1 MLWINFI
8 HLYQPA
14 NTKAEYIEQA
24 VSLSYKRILRALKE
38 NPQISLTINIS
49 GCLIKRLIEMGRE
62 DIVLGFK
69 ELYQRGQIELVS
81 TVAYH
86 PVLPLISKS
95 EIISQVKEQEEI
107 LNKYL
112 GVSKKLP
119 GFFIP
124 EMAYSPQVSQ
134 ILAELG
140 YKWII
145 LDEIAF
151 RGKIDE
157 VDISKV
163 YKDKKSGLKIIFRS
177 RRQSNTYVPDLIM
190 KSLKEPKNSADFFLT
205 ATDAELYGLRH
216 EDPTGEL
223 EKVFSHSSLKTK
235 TISQFI
241 DSQSCEEIT
250 AVSCSWESLKEELNN
265 NEPYILWNGKNNKI
279 QTSLWKLANLAM
291 TLLENNKDDE
301 NYIWARWHLVRGLA
315 SCTFWWASAKDFKH
329 NFGPY
334 AWNPDET
341 ERGLE
346 ELVRSV
352 RSLEK
357 ESSRK
362 YKLKA
367 ENLYIQ
373 TKALIWKKHWLYY
386 WKK

>member
-14 NTKAEYIEQA
+14 NTKAEYIKQA
-24 VSLSYKRILRALKE
+24 TSLSYQRILKALKE
-38 NPQISLTINIS
+38 NPNINLTINIS
-49 GCLIKRLIEMGRE
+49 GCLVKRLVEMGRE
-62 DIVLGFK
+62 DIVTGFR

-81 TVAYH
+81 TAAYH

-95 EIISQVKEQEEI
+95 EIINQIHEQEEI
-107 LNKYL
+107 LQKYL
-112 GVSKKLP
+112 GVNERLP
-119 GFFIP
+119 GFFMP
-124 EMAYSPQVSQ
+124 EMAYSSYISK
-134 ILAELG
+134 ILFELG

-151 RGKIDE
+151 SGEIDK

-163 YKDKKSGLKIIFRS
+163 YQDKNSGLKVVFRS

-190 KSLKEPKNSADFFLT
+190 KTLKEANKTVNFFLT

-223 EKVFSHSSLKTK
+223 EKVLSRPELETK

-241 DSQSCEEIT
+241 NKQKPEEVNILP
-250 AVSCSWESLKEELNN
+250 CSWESLKEELNN
-265 NEPYILWNGKNNKI
+265 NEPYILWNGKNNRI
-279 QTSLWKLANLAM
+279 QTSLWKLANLALS
-291 TLLENNKDDE
+291 LLENNKDDT
-301 NYIWARWHLVRGLA
+301 NYTWARWHLVRGLA

-346 ELVRSV
+346 ELIRSI

-357 ESSRK
+357 ESLRK

-367 ENLYIQ
+367 EKLYIQ
-373 TKALIWKKHWLYY
+373 AKALIWKNHWLYY